1 MENLKLTPASD
12 PEILRLLRAFFKIRD
27 PRQRREIVTRVEWL
41 ASDQTWAS
49 ETSLF
54 RGNKLPR
61 TEQIDRGSDLSF
73 LGSVS
78 V

>member
-27 PRQRREIVTRVEWL
+27 PGQRREIVTRVEWL
-41 ASDQTWAS
+41 ASDQTRAS

-54 RGNKLPR
+54 RGNKLAPHGA
-61 TEQIDRGSDLSF
+61 DR
-73 LGSVS
+73 
-78 V
+78 

>member
-41 ASDQTWAS
+41 A
-49 ETSLF
+49 L
-54 RGNKLPR
+54 
-61 TEQIDRGSDLSF
+61 
-73 LGSVS
+73 
-78 V
+78 

>member
-41 ASDQTWAS
+41 ASDQTRVVRDVAVPRQQIAPARS
-49 ETSLF
+49 RSIDVNAVRADCGTS
-54 RGNKLPR
+54 
-61 TEQIDRGSDLSF
+61 
-73 LGSVS
+73 
-78 V
+78 